1 MSKSMS
7 VFNRKGN
14 LKGLLF
20 LFGIVLIISGILYT
34 QQLVNVLKE
43 KSTEYL
49 RFKIKI
55 FEQSINNPDADTD
68 FSFLF
73 NNVIQEADYPIIY
86 TDDKGQP
93 QNWRNI
99 SPSID
104 NKTPQELSPDDSLY
118 LIDIFEQ
125 ISSENEPIPIKSGD
139 FILGYYYYG
148 YSPVI
153 YELRMLPYIAII
165 SGAIFILFGYIGFSY
180 IKRSEQR
187 YIWVGMAKETAHQLG
202 TPLSS
207 LSGWLELLS
216 INPEIREK
224 AVKEMEND
232 IERLK
237 KVANR
242 FSKIGSVPELKRS
255 ELSTEIN
262 RVVGYFNRRLPN
274 MQKKISIKTD
284 IAKGLMANINED
296 LFEWVLENLIKNS
309 IDAIGDKKGEIE
321 ITGRYA
327 NDKKGVYIDISDNG
341 KGITSKEKK
350 NIFRPGYSS
359 KKRGWGLGLSLARR
373 IIEEYHNGKLFLKE
387 SKPFQKTVFRI
398 FLKDINPV

>member
-1 MSKSMS
+1 MPKSMY
-7 VFNRKGN
+7 VYNRKGN

-20 LFGIVLIISGILYT
+20 LLGIVLIISGILYT
-34 QQLVNVLKE
+34 QHLVNILKE

-55 FEQSINNPDADTD
+55 FEQSINNPNTDTD

-86 TDDKGQP
+86 TDNKQRP

-99 SPSID
+99 SPQID
-104 NKTPQELSPDDSLY
+104 NKTIKELTREDSLY
-118 LIDIFEQ
+118 LMDVFHQ
-125 ISSENEPIPIKSGD
+125 IASENQPIPIKSGD

-153 YELRMLPYIAII
+153 YELRMLPYLAVLA
-165 SGAIFILFGYIGFSY
+165 GALFILFGYIGFSY

-216 INPEIREK
+216 INPEIRER
-224 AVKEMEND
+224 AINEMEND
-232 IERLK
+232 LIRLK

-242 FSKIGSVPELKRS
+242 FSKIGSVPELEKTD
-255 ELSTEIN
+255 LSVIITN
-262 RVVGYFNRRLPN
+262 VVSYFERRLPN
-274 MQKKISIKTD
+274 MGKQITIKANLQD
-284 IAKGLMANINED
+284 GLTIKVNSD
-296 LFEWVLENLIKNS
+296 LFEWVLENLIKNA
-309 IDAIGDKKGEIE
+309 IDAIEVNN
-321 ITGRYA
+321 GRIDIVGSFS
-327 NDKKGVYIDISDNG
+327 NDKKHLYIDIIDNG
-341 KGITSKEKK
+341 KGVSSKQKK
-350 NIFRPGYSS
+350 NLFRPGYST

-373 IIEEYHNGKLFLKE
+373 IIEEYHHGKLFLKE
-387 SKPFQKTVFRI
+387 SRPGQKTVFRI
-398 FLKDINPV
+398 DLKAD

>member
-34 QQLVNVLKE
+34 QQLVNILKE

-55 FEQSINNPDADTD
+55 FEQSINNPDADKD

-86 TDDKGQP
+86 TDNKGLP

-104 NKTPQELSPDDSLY
+104 NKAVQELSPEDSLY
-118 LIDIFEQ
+118 LMEIFQQ

-153 YELRMLPYIAII
+153 YELRMLPYIAIL
-165 SGAIFILFGYIGFSY
+165 SGAVFILFGYIGFSY

-216 INPEIREK
+216 INPDIREK
-224 AVKEMEND
+224 AINEMGND

-242 FSKIGSVPELKRS
+242 FSKIGSVPELKKTD
-255 ELSTEIN
+255 LSIVIG
-262 RVVGYFNRRLPN
+262 RVVDYFNRRLPN
-274 MQKKISIKTD
+274 MQKHISIKYD
-284 IAKGLMANINED
+284 IKNELFAKINED
-296 LFEWVLENLIKNS
+296 LFEWVLENLIKNA
-309 IDAIGDKKGEIE
+309 IDAIGDKKGKIE
-321 ITGRYA
+321 IIGHSA
-327 NDKKGVYIDISDNG
+327 NDNKGVYIDILDNG
-341 KGITSKEKK
+341 KGVTSKQKK
-350 NIFRPGYSS
+350 NIFKPGYSS

-373 IIEEYHNGKLFLKE
+373 IVEEYHNGKLFLKE
-387 SKPFQKTVFRI
+387 SKPYNKTVFRI
-398 FLKDINPV
+398 YLKEI

>member
-1 MSKSMS
+1 MSKTMS

-14 LKGLLF
+14 LKGFLF

-34 QQLVNVLKE
+34 QQLVNILKE

-55 FEQSINNPDADTD
+55 FEQSINNPSADTD

-86 TDDKGQP
+86 TDNQGNP

-104 NKTPQELSPDDSLY
+104 SKTAPELSPDDSLY
-118 LIDIFEQ
+118 LMEIYHQ
-125 ISSENEPIPIKSGD
+125 ISSENKPIPIKSGD

-153 YELRMLPYIAII
+153 YELRMLPFIAIL

-216 INPEIREK
+216 INPDILEK

-232 IERLK
+232 IDRLK

-242 FSKIGSVPELKRS
+242 FSKIGSVPELKKT
-255 ELSTEIN
+255 ELSTVIN
-262 RVVGYFNRRLPN
+262 HVVDYFNRRLPN
-274 MQKKISIKTD
+274 MQKQISIKTD
-284 IAKGLMANINED
+284 LKKGLFAKINPD
-296 LFEWVLENLIKNS
+296 LFEWVLENLIKNA
-309 IDAIGDKKGEIE
+309 IDAIGDKKGKIE
-321 ITGRYA
+321 IIGRYT
-327 NDKKGVYIDISDNG
+327 NDKKGVHIDILDDG
-341 KGITSKEKK
+341 KGITSKQKK

-373 IIEEYHNGKLFLKE
+373 IIEEYHNGRLFLKE
-387 SKPFQKTVFRI
+387 SRPFQKTVFRI
-398 FLKDINPV
+398 FLKNV

>member
-1 MSKSMS
+1 LKIT
-7 VFNRKGN
+7 V
-14 LKGLLF
+14 LKGFLF

-34 QQLVNVLKE
+34 QQLVNILKE

-55 FEQSINNPDADTD
+55 FEQSINNPSADTD

-86 TDDKGQP
+86 TDNQGNP

-104 NKTPQELSPDDSLY
+104 SKTAPELSPDDSLY
-118 LIDIFEQ
+118 LMEIYHQ
-125 ISSENEPIPIKSGD
+125 ISSENKPIPIKSGD

-153 YELRMLPYIAII
+153 YELRMLPFIAIL

-216 INPEIREK
+216 INPDILEK

-232 IERLK
+232 IDRLK

-242 FSKIGSVPELKRS
+242 FSKIGSVPELKKT
-255 ELSTEIN
+255 ELSTVIN
-262 RVVGYFNRRLPN
+262 HVVDYFNRRLPN
-274 MQKKISIKTD
+274 MQKQISIKTD
-284 IAKGLMANINED
+284 LKKGLFAKINPD
-296 LFEWVLENLIKNS
+296 LFEWVLENLIKNA
-309 IDAIGDKKGEIE
+309 IDAIGDKKGKIE
-321 ITGRYA
+321 IIGRYT
-327 NDKKGVYIDISDNG
+327 NDKKGVHIDILDDG
-341 KGITSKEKK
+341 KGITSKQKK

-373 IIEEYHNGKLFLKE
+373 IIEEYHNGRLFLKE
-387 SKPFQKTVFRI
+387 SRPFQKTVFRI
-398 FLKDINPV
+398 FLKNV